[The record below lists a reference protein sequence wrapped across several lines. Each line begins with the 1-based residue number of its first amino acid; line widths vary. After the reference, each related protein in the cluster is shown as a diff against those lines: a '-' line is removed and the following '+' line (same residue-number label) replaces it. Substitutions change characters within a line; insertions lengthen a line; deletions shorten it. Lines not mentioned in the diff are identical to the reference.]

1 MPSRWTPGYSSPVT
15 LQLVGPQSWTEVPA
29 LLCYD
34 GADPF
39 AVRIAFGDVGDEHG
53 VVDLDDGGIAWLLSR
68 ELLQAGLDGPAG
80 EGDVRLWPAHAA
92 TDVLFLH
99 LRAPS
104 GEALFELSRATVVGV
119 PPADRGPRAR
129 RAPESA
135 LLDLDDE
142 LHVLLSNGG
151 ADPTGR

>member
-1 MPSRWTPGYSSPVT
+1 MPSRWTSGHSSPIT

-34 GADPF
+34 ASDPF
-39 AVRIAFGDVGDEHG
+39 AVRIAFGDVGDENG
-53 VVDLDDGGIAWLLSR
+53 IVDADEAGIAWLVSR
-68 ELLQAGLDGPAG
+68 ELLHAGLDRPSGD
-80 EGDVRLWPAHAA
+80 GDVRVWPAHGA

-104 GEALFELSRATVVGV
+104 GEALFELSRATVAGFLRETETLV
-119 PPADRGPRAR
+119 PTGS
-129 RAPESA
+129 ESTMLALDEELQA
-135 LLDLDDE
+135 LL
-142 LHVLLSNGG
+142 SGGG

>member
-1 MPSRWTPGYSSPVT
+1 MRSRWTPGYSSPIT

-39 AVRIAFGDVGDEHG
+39 AVRIAFGDVGDENG
-53 VVDLDDGGIAWLLSR
+53 VVDLEDDGIAWLLSR

-80 EGDVRLWPAHAA
+80 DGDVRLWPAHAA

-99 LRAPS
+99 LRAP
-104 GEALFELSRATVVGV
+104 RH
-119 PPADRGPRAR
+119 RAR
-129 RAPESA
+129 AARPRRRAARAA
-135 LLDLDDE
+135 LERRRRPQRPLTCGDGP
-142 LHVLLSNGG
+142 VAS
-151 ADPTGR
+151 P

>member
-1 MPSRWTPGYSSPVT
+1 MPSRWTPGYSCPIT
-15 LQLVGPQSWTEVPA
+15 LQLVGPQTWTEVPA

-34 GADPF
+34 SADPF
-39 AVRIAFGDVGDEHG
+39 AVRIAFGDVGDENG
-53 VVDLDDGGIAWLLSR
+53 VVEDDGIAWLLSR
-68 ELLQAGLDGPAG
+68 ELLQAGLGGPAG
-80 EGDVRLWPAHAA
+80 DGDVRLWPAHAA

-104 GEALFELSRATVVGV
+104 GEALFELSRATVAAFLRQTETLV
-119 PPADRGPRAR
+119 PTGT
-129 RAPESA
+129 ESD

-151 ADPTGR
+151 ADPNAR

>member
-1 MPSRWTPGYSSPVT
+1 MPSRWTPGYSCPIT

-34 GADPF
+34 ASDPF
-39 AVRIAFGDVGDEHG
+39 AVRIAFGGVSDENG
-53 VVDLDDGGIAWLLSR
+53 ARDPDDGGIAWLVSR
-68 ELLQAGLDGPAG
+68 ELLRSGLDGPAG
-80 EGDVRLWPAHAA
+80 DGDIRLWPAHAS

-104 GEALFELSRATVVGV
+104 GEALFELSRATVAAFLRQTEALV
-119 PPADRGPRAR
+119 PSGM
-129 RAPESA
+129 ESA

-142 LHVLLSNGG
+142 LQALLSGG

>member
-1 MPSRWTPGYSSPVT
+1 MPSRWTRVLLPCHPSSGRSPV
-15 LQLVGPQSWTEVPA
+15 VDRVPA

-34 GADPF
+34 GTDPF
-39 AVRIAFGDVGDEHG
+39 AVRIAFGDVGDESG
-53 VVDLDDGGIAWLLSR
+53 TVDLDDAGIAWLLSR

-80 EGDVRLWPAHAA
+80 DGDVRLWPAHAS

-104 GEALFELSRATVVGV
+104 GEALFELSRAAVAAFLRQTEALV
-119 PPADRGPRAR
+119 PTGR
-129 RAPESA
+129 SA

-142 LHVLLSNGG
+142 LHVLLTNGG
-151 ADPTGR
+151 TDTTGH